1 MKEKLLALLIAK
13 FMGVD
18 SAILDRIATKQAAS
32 IADEGQLQTVA
43 DGITFATILQG
54 EADRRAT
61 EASQTAVKNY
71 EQKFGIKDGKP
82 QTTQS
87 TQTTQTTQ
95 TTTIP
100 DDTPAWAKALIQQ
113 NQDLA
118 KRLETVEVQKRAEQ
132 VSSIAKAKLKEK
144 GIPESFVGSINL
156 ESEDKVDEFVAAQE
170 SRFAQF
176 KQEEINAGRWTD
188 KPAPGNP
195 ASTEKSV
202 DDYVKIMEGPQA
214 ARVGVVD
221 LGVTK

>member
-1 MKEKLLALLIAK
+1 MKEKLLALLVAK

-32 IADEGQLQTVA
+32 ITDEGQLQTVA

-61 EASQTAVKNY
+61 EASQTAVSNY
-71 EQKFGIKDGKP
+71 EKKHGLKDGKP
-82 QTTQS
+82 QNIPPVPAPPTPPV
-87 TQTTQTTQ
+87 
-95 TTTIP
+95 P

-113 NQDLA
+113 NQEFA

-132 VSSIAKAKLKEK
+132 VSSLAKAKLKEK

-156 ESEDKVDEFVAAQE
+156 DSEDKIDEFVTAQE
-170 SRFAQF
+170 ARFAEF
-176 KQEEINAGRWTD
+176 KQEQINAGRWTD

-195 ASTEKSV
+195 SNTEKSV
-202 DDYVKIMEGPQA
+202 DDYVKIMEGQQA
-214 ARVGVVD
+214 TKVGVVD
-221 LGVTK
+221 LGVSK